1 VKALRSPALGF
12 LMALPP
18 VLLVVAFVG
27 LPIVTAALF
36 SLGRTDGLNQVIA
49 MIGQNVHKPEAG
61 QFFTI
66 GAYQQIF
73 ADVRF
78 VPDLVL
84 TLSVTAIVT
93 LVVLLIAV
101 SLGLLLKLRGGWL
114 PNLLTGLSVVPL
126 FIPVVIA
133 AWAILMFYA
142 QDGFVRSFLS
152 LFGINGPTW
161 GYTSVSIVLG
171 NIWTSLPFAVLMV
184 GSGFQSIPDSMI
196 EAAKDSGAS
205 LIAVIRRILIPM
217 AGVPITIATT
227 FTAIG
232 VLGSFTVAYFT
243 GPNTPQMLGV
253 ELNNFFV
260 GFNQPQQ
267 AQVLAFVIF
276 FFASAI
282 AATYVWANFRTA
294 KDSGRV

>member
-1 VKALRSPALGF
+1 
-12 LMALPP
+12 
-18 VLLVVAFVG
+18 
-27 LPIVTAALF
+27 
-36 SLGRTDGLNQVIA
+36 
-49 MIGQNVHKPEAG
+49 MIGQNVHKPADG
-61 QFFTI
+61 QFFTT
-66 GAYQQIF
+66 GAYEQIF
-73 ADVRF
+73 ADERF

-93 LVVLLIAV
+93 ISVAVIAIAI
-101 SLGLLLKLRGGWL
+101 GLMLKLRGGWL
-114 PNLLTGLSVVPL
+114 PNFLAGLAVVPL

-152 LFGINGPTW
+152 LFGIDGPTW
-161 GYTSVSIVLG
+161 GYTSVAIVLG
-171 NIWTSLPFAVLMV
+171 NIWTSLPFSVLMV
-184 GSGFQSIPDSMI
+184 SSGFQSIPDSMI
-196 EAAKDSGAS
+196 EAARDAGAGFFS
-205 LIAVIRRILIPM
+205 VVRKVLIPM

-243 GPNTPQMLGV
+243 GANTPNMLGV

-267 AQVLAFVIF
+267 AQVIAFVIF

-294 KDSGRV
+294 KDAGRV

>member
-1 VKALRSPALGF
+1 
-12 LMALPP
+12 MALPP
-18 VLLVVAFVG
+18 ILLVVAFVG
-27 LPIVTAALF
+27 LPIVTALLF
-36 SLGRTDGLNQVIA
+36 SLGRTDGLNQIIA
-49 MIGQNVHKPEAG
+49 MIGQNVHKPADG
-61 QFFTI
+61 QFFTT
-66 GAYQQIF
+66 GAYEQIF
-73 ADVRF
+73 ADERF

-93 LVVLLIAV
+93 ISVAIIAIAI
-101 SLGLLLKLRGGWL
+101 GLMLKLRGGWL
-114 PNLLTGLSVVPL
+114 PNFLAGLAVVPL

-152 LFGINGPTW
+152 LFAIDGPTW
-161 GYTSVSIVLG
+161 GYTSVAIVLG
-171 NIWTSLPFAVLMV
+171 NIWTSLPFSVLMV
-184 GSGFQSIPDSMI
+184 SSGFQSIPDSMI
-196 EAAKDSGAS
+196 EAARDAGAGFFS
-205 LIAVIRRILIPM
+205 VVRKVLIPM

-243 GPNTPQMLGV
+243 GANTPNMLGV

-267 AQVLAFVIF
+267 AQVIAFVIF

-294 KDSGRV
+294 KDAGRV

>member
-1 VKALRSPALGF
+1 
-12 LMALPP
+12 
-18 VLLVVAFVG
+18 VVAFVG
-27 LPIVTAALF
+27 LPIVTALLF
-36 SLGRTDGLNQVIA
+36 SLGRTDGLNQIIA
-49 MIGQNVHKPEAG
+49 MIGQNVHRPADG
-61 QFFTI
+61 QFFTT
-66 GAYQQIF
+66 GAYEQIF
-73 ADVRF
+73 ADERF

-93 LVVLLIAV
+93 ISVAIIAIAI
-101 SLGLLLKLRGGWL
+101 GLMLKLRGGWL
-114 PNLLTGLSVVPL
+114 PNFLAGLAVVPL

-152 LFGINGPTW
+152 LFGIDGPTW
-161 GYTSVSIVLG
+161 GYTSVAIVLG
-171 NIWTSLPFAVLMV
+171 NIWTSLPFSVLMV
-184 GSGFQSIPDSMI
+184 SSGFQSIPDSMI
-196 EAAKDSGAS
+196 EAARDAGAGFFS
-205 LIAVIRRILIPM
+205 VVRKVLIPM

-243 GPNTPQMLGV
+243 GANTPNMLGV

-267 AQVLAFVIF
+267 AQVIAFVIF

-294 KDSGRV
+294 KDAGRV

>member
-1 VKALRSPALGF
+1 
-12 LMALPP
+12 MALPP
-18 VLLVVAFVG
+18 VLLVLAIVG
-27 LPIVTAALF
+27 VPIVTAALF
-36 SLGRTDGLNQVIA
+36 SLGRTDGLNQVIS
-49 MIGQNVHKPEAG
+49 MIGQNVHKPADGEL
-61 QFFTI
+61 FTL
-66 GAYQQIF
+66 GAYQQILS
-73 ADVRF
+73 DERF
-78 VPDLVL
+78 GPDLAL
-84 TLSVTAIVT
+84 TLSVTVIST
-93 LVVLLIAV
+93 LVVLAIAV

-114 PNLLTGLSVVPL
+114 PNLLAGLSVIPL

-142 QDGFVRSFLS
+142 HDGFVRSFLL
-152 LFGINGPTW
+152 LFGIEGPTW

-184 GSGFQSIPDSMI
+184 SSGFQSIPDSMI
-196 EAAKDSGAS
+196 EAARDAGAS
-205 LIAVIRRILIPM
+205 LSNVVRKILIPM

-232 VLGSFTVAYFT
+232 ILGSFTVAYFT
-243 GPNTPQMLGV
+243 GPNTPSMLGV

-267 AQVLAFVIF
+267 AEVIAFVIF

-294 KDSGRV
+294 KDAGRV

>member
-1 VKALRSPALGF
+1 MFGF

-18 VLLVVAFVG
+18 ILLVVAFVG
-27 LPIVTAALF
+27 LPIVTALLF
-36 SLGRTDGLNQVIA
+36 SLGRTDGLNQIIA
-49 MIGQNVHKPEAG
+49 MIGQNVHKPADG
-61 QFFTI
+61 QFFTT
-66 GAYQQIF
+66 GAYEQIF
-73 ADVRF
+73 ADERF

-93 LVVLLIAV
+93 ISVAVIAIAI
-101 SLGLLLKLRGGWL
+101 GLMLKLRGGWL
-114 PNLLTGLSVVPL
+114 PNFLAGLAVVPL

-152 LFGINGPTW
+152 LFGIDGPTW
-161 GYTSVSIVLG
+161 GYTSVAIVLG
-171 NIWTSLPFAVLMV
+171 NIWTSLPFSVLMV
-184 GSGFQSIPDSMI
+184 SSGFQSIPDSMI
-196 EAAKDSGAS
+196 EAARDAGAGFFS
-205 LIAVIRRILIPM
+205 VVRKVLIPM

-243 GPNTPQMLGV
+243 GANTPNMLGV

-267 AQVLAFVIF
+267 AQVIAFVIF

-294 KDSGRV
+294 KDAGRV

>member
-1 VKALRSPALGF
+1 
-12 LMALPP
+12 MALPP
-18 VLLVVAFVG
+18 VLLVLAIVG
-27 LPIVTAALF
+27 VPIVTAALF
-36 SLGRTDGLNQVIA
+36 SLGRTDGLNQVIP
-49 MIGQNVHKPEAG
+49 MIGQNVHKPADGEL
-61 QFFTI
+61 FTL
-66 GAYQQIF
+66 GAYQQILS
-73 ADVRF
+73 DERF
-78 VPDLVL
+78 GPDLAL
-84 TLSVTAIVT
+84 TLSVTVIST
-93 LVVLLIAV
+93 LVVLAIAV

-114 PNLLTGLSVVPL
+114 PNLLAGLSVIPL

-142 QDGFVRSFLS
+142 HDGFVRSFLL
-152 LFGINGPTW
+152 LFGIEGPTW

-184 GSGFQSIPDSMI
+184 SSGFQSIPDSMI
-196 EAAKDSGAS
+196 EAARDAGAS
-205 LIAVIRRILIPM
+205 LSNVVRKILIPM

-232 VLGSFTVAYFT
+232 ILGSFTVAYFT
-243 GPNTPQMLGV
+243 GPNTPSMLGV

-267 AQVLAFVIF
+267 AEVIAFVIF

-294 KDSGRV
+294 KDAGRV

>member
-1 VKALRSPALGF
+1 
-12 LMALPP
+12 MALPP
-18 VLLVVAFVG
+18 VLLVLAIVG
-27 LPIVTAALF
+27 VPIVTAALF
-36 SLGRTDGLNQVIA
+36 SLGRTDGLNQVIS
-49 MIGQNVHKPEAG
+49 MIGQNVHKPADGE
-61 QFFTI
+61 FFTL
-66 GAYQQIF
+66 GAYQQILS
-73 ADVRF
+73 DERF
-78 VPDLVL
+78 GPDLVL
-84 TLSVTAIVT
+84 TLSVTVIST
-93 LVVLLIAV
+93 LVVLTIAV

-114 PNLLTGLSVVPL
+114 PNLLAGLSVIPL

-142 QDGFVRSFLS
+142 HDGFVRSFLL
-152 LFGINGPTW
+152 LFGIEGPTW
-161 GYTSVSIVLG
+161 GYTSVAIVLG

-184 GSGFQSIPDSMI
+184 SSGFQSIPDSMI
-196 EAAKDSGAS
+196 EAARDAGAS
-205 LIAVIRRILIPM
+205 LRSVVRKILIPM

-232 VLGSFTVAYFT
+232 ILGSFTVAYFT
-243 GPNTPQMLGV
+243 GPNTPSMLGV

-267 AQVLAFVIF
+267 AEVIAFVIF

-294 KDSGRV
+294 KDAGRV

>member
-1 VKALRSPALGF
+1 MFGF

-18 VLLVVAFVG
+18 ILLVVAFVG
-27 LPIVTAALF
+27 LPIVTALLF
-36 SLGRTDGLNQVIA
+36 SLGRTDGLNQIIA
-49 MIGQNVHKPEAG
+49 MIGQNVHRPADG
-61 QFFTI
+61 QFFTT
-66 GAYQQIF
+66 GAYEQIF
-73 ADVRF
+73 ADERF

-93 LVVLLIAV
+93 ISVAIIAIAI
-101 SLGLLLKLRGGWL
+101 GLMLKLRGGWL
-114 PNLLTGLSVVPL
+114 PNFLAGLAVVPL

-152 LFGINGPTW
+152 LFAIDGPTW
-161 GYTSVSIVLG
+161 GYTSVAIVLG
-171 NIWTSLPFAVLMV
+171 NIWTSLPFSVLMV
-184 GSGFQSIPDSMI
+184 SSGFQSIPDSMI
-196 EAAKDSGAS
+196 EAARDAGAGFFS
-205 LIAVIRRILIPM
+205 VVRKVLIPM

-243 GPNTPQMLGV
+243 GANTPNMLGV

-267 AQVLAFVIF
+267 AQVIAFVIF

-294 KDSGRV
+294 KDAGRV

>member
-1 VKALRSPALGF
+1 MFGF

-18 VLLVVAFVG
+18 ILLVVAFVG
-27 LPIVTAALF
+27 LPIVTALLF
-36 SLGRTDGLNQVIA
+36 SLGRTDGLNQIIA
-49 MIGQNVHKPEAG
+49 MIGQNVHKPADG
-61 QFFTI
+61 QFFTT
-66 GAYQQIF
+66 GAYEQIF
-73 ADVRF
+73 ADERF

-93 LVVLLIAV
+93 ISVAIIAIAI
-101 SLGLLLKLRGGWL
+101 GLMLKLRGGWL
-114 PNLLTGLSVVPL
+114 PNFLAGLAVVPL

-152 LFGINGPTW
+152 LFGIDGPTW
-161 GYTSVSIVLG
+161 GYTSVAIVLG
-171 NIWTSLPFAVLMV
+171 NIWTSLPFSVLMV
-184 GSGFQSIPDSMI
+184 SSGFQSIPDSMI
-196 EAAKDSGAS
+196 EAARDAGAGFFS
-205 LIAVIRRILIPM
+205 VVRKVLIPM
-217 AGVPITIATT
+217 AGVPITIAKT

-243 GPNTPQMLGV
+243 GANTPNMLGV

-267 AQVLAFVIF
+267 AQVIAFVIF

-294 KDSGRV
+294 KDAGRV

>member
-1 VKALRSPALGF
+1 MFGF

-18 VLLVVAFVG
+18 ILLVVAFVG
-27 LPIVTAALF
+27 LPIVTALLF
-36 SLGRTDGLNQVIA
+36 SLGRTDGLNQIIA
-49 MIGQNVHKPEAG
+49 MIGQNVHKPADG
-61 QFFTI
+61 QFFTT
-66 GAYQQIF
+66 GAYEQIF
-73 ADVRF
+73 ADERF

-93 LVVLLIAV
+93 ISVAIIAIAI
-101 SLGLLLKLRGGWL
+101 GLMLKLRGGWL
-114 PNLLTGLSVVPL
+114 PNFLAGLAVVPL

-152 LFGINGPTW
+152 LFAIDGPTW
-161 GYTSVSIVLG
+161 GYTSVAIVLG
-171 NIWTSLPFAVLMV
+171 NIWTSLPFSVLMV
-184 GSGFQSIPDSMI
+184 SSGFQSIPDSMI
-196 EAAKDSGAS
+196 EAARDAGAGFFS
-205 LIAVIRRILIPM
+205 VVRKVLIPM

-243 GPNTPQMLGV
+243 GANTPNMLGV

-267 AQVLAFVIF
+267 AQVIAFVIF

-294 KDSGRV
+294 KDAGRV

>member
-1 VKALRSPALGF
+1 VFGF

-18 VLLVVAFVG
+18 ILLVVAFVG
-27 LPIVTAALF
+27 LPIVTALLF
-36 SLGRTDGLNQVIA
+36 SLGRTDGLNQIIA
-49 MIGQNVHKPEAG
+49 MIGQNVHRPADG
-61 QFFTI
+61 QFFTT
-66 GAYQQIF
+66 GAYEQIF
-73 ADVRF
+73 ADERF

-93 LVVLLIAV
+93 ISVAIIAIAI
-101 SLGLLLKLRGGWL
+101 GLMLKLRGGWL
-114 PNLLTGLSVVPL
+114 PNFLAGLAVVPL

-152 LFGINGPTW
+152 LFAIDGPTW
-161 GYTSVSIVLG
+161 GYTSVAIVLG
-171 NIWTSLPFAVLMV
+171 NIWTSLPFSVLMV
-184 GSGFQSIPDSMI
+184 SSGFQSIPDSMI
-196 EAAKDSGAS
+196 EAARDAGAGFFS
-205 LIAVIRRILIPM
+205 VVRKVLIPM

-243 GPNTPQMLGV
+243 GANTPNMLGV

-267 AQVLAFVIF
+267 AQVIAFVIF

-294 KDSGRV
+294 KDAGRV